1 MGDAAG
7 GLAAGPA
14 ESPSPGPGLT
24 PDPAPNEGRKTA
36 AVSICRDGAKKPGRG
51 SKKEKQ
57 ASLKRCVI
65 DFRGVLM
72 SSRLTPRKRR
82 QKNDHL
88 SRWRK

>member
-1 MGDAAG
+1 MGEAAG

-24 PDPAPNEGRKTA
+24 PDLAPNEGRKTA
-36 AVSICRDGAKKPGRG
+36 AVSICRDGTKKPGTG

-65 DFRGVLM
+65 DFEGF
-72 SSRLTPRKRR
+72 
-82 QKNDHL
+82 
-88 SRWRK
+88 